1 MVENRFWFWP
11 NAVGDLGEICKCCFC
26 TPHGHCTCIMLNSTA
41 MTARASFRT
50 AKKLIIGRF
59 RTMRSIN
66 LTGFANAVLTHGMS
80 IVHVGSRTEL
90 LQQQETAFGQQKSW
104 FLTMWEQYVDL
115 CNLFSLEQ
123 IYNGAPL
130 KIVLVAVTKK
140 MSERRKIWNCVSA
153 LRYLILLMQTGA
165 VGL

>member
-1 MVENRFWFWP
+1 MVENRFWIWP
-11 NAVGDLGEICKCCFC
+11 NAVGDLGEICKCCFY

-66 LTGFANAVLTHGMS
+66 LTGFANAVLTHGMF

-104 FLTMWEQYVDL
+104 FLTMWEQNVIPEMCSNFGQTLAGTSNCADL
-115 CNLFSLEQ
+115 KNDKNWREP
-123 IYNGAPL
+123 IRP
-130 KIVLVAVTKK
+130 
-140 MSERRKIWNCVSA
+140 
-153 LRYLILLMQTGA
+153 
-165 VGL
+165 